1 MQGIENENRWGSDKD
16 GNPFNWSTNRA
27 DWFTDRRFFD
37 SNGNPLYDTDWQDE
51 ATRTAISHNHQ
62 LNVQQ
67 GGEKS
72 SMGAF
77 LNYTD
82 NQGIMLNTYSK
93 RLNAKIAY
101 DANPT
106 TWLSTAITWR

>member
-1 MQGIENENRWGSDKD
+1 MLLCKVLRMRID
-16 GNPFNWSTNRA
+16 GDLIRMAIHLTGLLIVRIGLQIVV
-27 DWFTDRRFFD
+27 FFD

-93 RLNAKIAY
+93 TFECEDRL
-101 DANPT
+101 
-106 TWLSTAITWR
+106 